1 MKPPVFDYA
10 LVEDLDEV
18 VELLAAEGAE
28 ARLLAGGQSLI
39 SMLNMRLIQP
49 TLVVDISRLPDHDFI
64 TPKEGLVEIGCTVTQ
79 TDLQLWPGLAESLP
93 LLKRAL
99 PWVGHRQT
107 RNKGTVCGSVAHAD
121 PSAELPLC
129 LAALNGE
136 AVLYSSRGERVLTA
150 HELQVGMLE
159 TACEPDEMIRA
170 LRFPRAETG
179 AGYGF
184 GEVAYR
190 HGDFAI
196 VAVAVV
202 ASTEG
207 VRIAVGGVSEKPE
220 VFEWPLMEDRFLND
234 ALNDLAW
241 KFGTTEDQH
250 ATAYY
255 RRSLIRKLGRRVV
268 GEALACVG

>member
-10 LVEDLDEV
+10 FADHLDEV
-18 VELLAAEGAE
+18 AEFLADEGGE
-28 ARLLAGGQSLI
+28 ARVLAGGQSLI
-39 SMLNMRLIQP
+39 AMLNMRLVQP

-64 TPKEGLVEIGCTVTQ
+64 TLKEGVVEIGCTVTQ
-79 TDLQLWPGLAESLP
+79 SALQFWPGLAESLP

-107 RNKGTVCGSVAHAD
+107 RNKGTVCGSIAHAD

-129 LAALNGE
+129 LAALNGK
-136 AVLYSSRGERVLTA
+136 AVLYSSRGERVLAA
-150 HELQVGMLE
+150 HELQVGTLE
-159 TACEPDEMIRA
+159 TACAPDEMIRA
-170 LRFPRAETG
+170 LRFPAAETSS
-179 AGYGF
+179 GYGF

-202 ASTEG
+202 ATSECL
-207 VRIAVGGVSEKPE
+207 RIALGGVGEKPE
-220 VFEWPLMEDRFLND
+220 VCEWPLLEDKFLDD

-241 KFGTTEDQH
+241 KLGTNEDQH

-255 RRSLIRKLGRRVV
+255 RRSLIRSLGRRVV
-268 GEALACVG
+268 GEALTCLG

>member
-10 LVEDLDEV
+10 FVEHLDEV
-18 VELLAAEGAE
+18 VELLAADGGE

-39 SMLNMRLIQP
+39 AMLNMRLIQP
-49 TLVVDISRLPDHDFI
+49 ALVVDISRLPDHDFI
-64 TPKEGLVEIGCTVTQ
+64 TLKEGVVEIGCTVTQ
-79 TDLQLWPGLAESLP
+79 SDLQLWPGLAESLP

-107 RNKGTVCGSVAHAD
+107 RNKGTVCGSIAHAD

-136 AVLYSSRGERVLTA
+136 AVLYSSRGERVLAA
-150 HELQVGMLE
+150 HELQVGTLE
-159 TACEPDEMIRA
+159 TACKPDEMIRA
-170 LRFPRAETG
+170 LRFPRAVPG
-179 AGYGF
+179 VGYGF

-196 VAVAVV
+196 VAIAVL

-220 VFEWPLMEDRFLND
+220 ICEWPLMEDRFLND